1 MNPALLTAAAG
12 MRARMETLDVIG
24 NNIANAGANGFK
36 ADQEFYRLFDAA
48 LSRPGQGAAGRP
60 EMPYIEGSRTDFRQ
74 GPLETTGSTLDV
86 ALSGPGFLV
95 VKTPEGE
102 LYTRNGSLQ
111 LDAQGM
117 LRTSDGLPVLGSDR
131 QPIILPREGELEI
144 SKYGGIEVGGLAV
157 GQLLIEEFSQPG
169 ALKKVGHTLFSLQAG
184 VEPAPAAATTV
195 QQGSLEG
202 ANVNVPE
209 SAVRLIAA
217 SRHFDLLRRAATLV
231 GDEME
236 GQAVERLGAIR

>member
-1 MNPALLTAAAG
+1 TRKALFAGIPEWYSDCLHASVMNPSLLTAAAG

-48 LSRPGQGAAGRP
+48 LSRSGQGATGRP
-60 EMPYIEGSRTDFRQ
+60 EMPFVEGSRTDFRQ
-74 GPLETTGSTLDV
+74 GALQTTGATLDV

-95 VKTPEGE
+95 VQTPQGE

-111 LDAQGM
+111 LDAQGT
-117 LRTSDGLPVLGSDR
+117 LRTSDGLPVLGANR
-131 QPIILPREGELEI
+131 QPIVLTRDGEVEI
-144 SKYGGIEVGGLAV
+144 SKNGRIEVGGIEVA
-157 GQLLIEEFSQPG
+157 QLLVEEPAEPR
-169 ALKKVGHTLFSLQAG
+169 ALKKVGHTLFSLPEGIEAS
-184 VEPAPAAATTV
+184 PAALTTV

-217 SRHFDLLRRAATLV
+217 S
-231 GDEME
+231 
-236 GQAVERLGAIR
+236 